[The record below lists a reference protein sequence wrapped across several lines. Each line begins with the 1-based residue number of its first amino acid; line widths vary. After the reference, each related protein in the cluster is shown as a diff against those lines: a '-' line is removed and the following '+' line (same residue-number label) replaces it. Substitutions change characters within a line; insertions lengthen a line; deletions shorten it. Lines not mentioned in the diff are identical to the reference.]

1 MNNKF
6 HTLYIYMHTI
16 TELIQKINTAV
27 EDIQYNTEPKKLYDP
42 IRYILS
48 IGGKRI
54 RPLLMLMGYNLYRD
68 DVDAIINNALAL
80 ETYHNFTLLHD
91 DLMDKSDMRRGNPT
105 VHKKWN
111 DNTAILS
118 GDTMLIMAYELF
130 NKGMKNDAAWTAFI
144 EATLGVCEGQQYDID
159 FETRND
165 VTEAEYMEMI
175 RMKTSLLLGYALKI
189 GAMLGGGDQ
198 EDVENLYKFGEK
210 MGLAYQLQ
218 DDLLLGYA
226 LKIGAMLGGGDQE
239 DVENLYKFGEKMGL
253 AYQLQDD
260 LLDVYGDPTKFQKK
274 LGGDIVDNKKTFMLI
289 NAYQRA
295 NQEQKAELDRWMNTQ
310 EFDSAEKIEAVTHIY
325 NILGIDKLAQQK
337 IEELFALSLQSLD
350 KVKVDEAKKA
360 ELRAFANRLLGRKY

>member
-16 TELIQKINTAV
+16 TELIQKINSAV

-68 DVDAIINNALAL
+68 DVDPIINNALAL

-218 DDLLLGYA
+218 DDLL
-226 LKIGAMLGGGDQE
+226 
-239 DVENLYKFGEKMGL
+239 
-253 AYQLQDD
+253 
-260 LLDVYGDPTKFQKK
+260 DVYGDPTKFQKK

-295 NQEQKAELDRWMNTQ
+295 NQEQKAELDRWMSTQ

>member
-1 MNNKF
+1 
-6 HTLYIYMHTI
+6 MHTI

-175 RMKTSLLLGYALKI
+175 RLKTS
-189 GAMLGGGDQ
+189 
-198 EDVENLYKFGEK
+198 
-210 MGLAYQLQ
+210 
-218 DDLLLGYA
+218 LLLGYA

-295 NQEQKAELDRWMNTQ
+295 NQEQKAELDKWMNTQ

-360 ELRAFANRLLGRKY
+360 ELRAFANRLLGRTY

>member
-27 EDIQYNTEPKKLYDP
+27 EDIQYDTEPKKLYDP

-68 DVDAIINNALAL
+68 DVDPIINNALAL

-175 RMKTSLLLGYALKI
+175 RMKTS
-189 GAMLGGGDQ
+189 
-198 EDVENLYKFGEK
+198 
-210 MGLAYQLQ
+210 
-218 DDLLLGYA
+218 LLLGYA

>member
-1 MNNKF
+1 
-6 HTLYIYMHTI
+6 MHTI

-27 EDIQYNTEPKKLYDP
+27 KDIQYNTEPKKLYDP

-68 DVDAIINNALAL
+68 DVDPIINNALAL

-175 RMKTSLLLGYALKI
+175 RMKTS
-189 GAMLGGGDQ
+189 
-198 EDVENLYKFGEK
+198 
-210 MGLAYQLQ
+210 
-218 DDLLLGYA
+218 LLLGYA

>member
-6 HTLYIYMHTI
+6 HTLYIHMHTI

-218 DDLLLGYA
+218 DDLL
-226 LKIGAMLGGGDQE
+226 
-239 DVENLYKFGEKMGL
+239 
-253 AYQLQDD
+253 
-260 LLDVYGDPTKFQKK
+260 DVYGDPTKFQKK

-295 NQEQKAELDRWMNTQ
+295 NQEQKAELDRWVNTQ

>member
-1 MNNKF
+1 MNKQVDF
-6 HTLYIYMHTI
+6 MHFIYINMYTI
-16 TELIQKINTAV
+16 TELTQKINTAV
-27 EDIQYNTEPKKLYDP
+27 EQIRYNEEPRNLYAP

-54 RPLLMLMGYNLYRD
+54 RPVLMLMGYNLYKN

-111 DNTAILS
+111 DNAAILS
-118 GDTMLIMAYELF
+118 GDTMLIMAFQLF
-130 NKGMKNDAAWTAFI
+130 NKGMKHDEAWTAFI
-144 EATLGVCEGQQYDID
+144 DAALGVGEGQQYDID

-189 GAMLGGGDQ
+189 GALLAGADK
-198 EDVENLYKFGEK
+198 EDVNNLYTFGEK

-218 DDLLLGYA
+218 DDW
-226 LKIGAMLGGGDQE
+226 
-239 DVENLYKFGEKMGL
+239 
-253 AYQLQDD
+253 
-260 LLDVYGDPTKFQKK
+260 LDVYGDPTQFQKK

-289 NAYQRA
+289 NALQRA
-295 NQEQKAELDRWMNTQ
+295 SAEQKAELDQWIATTDGDPSQ
-310 EFDSAEKIEAVTHIY
+310 KIKAVTHIY
-325 NILGIDKLAQQK
+325 NILGIDKLAQQR
-337 IEELFALSLQSLD
+337 IEELFAESLKSLD
-350 KVKVDEAKKA
+350 RVKVPEEKKT
-360 ELRAFANRLLGRKY
+360 ELRIFANKLMGRKY

>member
-118 GDTMLIMAYELF
+118 GDTMLIMAYGLF

-175 RMKTSLLLGYALKI
+175 RMKTS
-189 GAMLGGGDQ
+189 
-198 EDVENLYKFGEK
+198 
-210 MGLAYQLQ
+210 
-218 DDLLLGYA
+218 LLLGYA

>member
-6 HTLYIYMHTI
+6 HTLYIHMHTI

-218 DDLLLGYA
+218 DDLL
-226 LKIGAMLGGGDQE
+226 
-239 DVENLYKFGEKMGL
+239 
-253 AYQLQDD
+253 
-260 LLDVYGDPTKFQKK
+260 DVYGDPTKFQKK

-337 IEELFALSLQSLD
+337 IEDLFALSLQSLD

>member
-68 DVDAIINNALAL
+68 DVDPIINNALAL

-218 DDLLLGYA
+218 DDLL
-226 LKIGAMLGGGDQE
+226 
-239 DVENLYKFGEKMGL
+239 
-253 AYQLQDD
+253 
-260 LLDVYGDPTKFQKK
+260 DVYGDPTKFQKK

-295 NQEQKAELDRWMNTQ
+295 NQEQKAELDRLMSTQ

-360 ELRAFANRLLGRKY
+360 ELRAFAKRLLGRKY

>member
-68 DVDAIINNALAL
+68 DVDPIINNALAL

-189 GAMLGGGDQ
+189 GAMLGD
-198 EDVENLYKFGEK
+198 
-210 MGLAYQLQ
+210 
-218 DDLLLGYA
+218 
-226 LKIGAMLGGGDQE
+226 GDQE

-274 LGGDIVDNKKTFMLI
+274 LGGDIVDNKKTFMII

>member
-68 DVDAIINNALAL
+68 DVDPIINNALAL

-144 EATLGVCEGQQYDID
+144 EATLGGCEGQQYDIE

-175 RMKTSLLLGYALKI
+175 RMKTS
-189 GAMLGGGDQ
+189 
-198 EDVENLYKFGEK
+198 
-210 MGLAYQLQ
+210 
-218 DDLLLGYA
+218 LLLGYA

-295 NQEQKAELDRWMNTQ
+295 NQEQKAELDRLMSTQ

>member
-68 DVDAIINNALAL
+68 DVDPIINNALAL

-218 DDLLLGYA
+218 DDLL
-226 LKIGAMLGGGDQE
+226 
-239 DVENLYKFGEKMGL
+239 
-253 AYQLQDD
+253 
-260 LLDVYGDPTKFQKK
+260 DVYGDPTKFQKK
-274 LGGDIVDNKKTFMLI
+274 LGGDIVDNKKTFMII

-295 NQEQKAELDRWMNTQ
+295 DQEQKAELDRWMNTQ

>member
-1 MNNKF
+1 
-6 HTLYIYMHTI
+6 MHTI
-16 TELIQKINTAV
+16 TELIQKINTAI

-218 DDLLLGYA
+218 DDLL
-226 LKIGAMLGGGDQE
+226 
-239 DVENLYKFGEKMGL
+239 
-253 AYQLQDD
+253 
-260 LLDVYGDPTKFQKK
+260 DVYGDPTKFQKK

-310 EFDSAEKIEAVTHIY
+310 EFDSAEKVEAVTHIY